1 MTSSIRKR
9 QNYLDELLKNLDL
22 RSFSCEIGFGLFSI
36 SRLSPALK
44 FLGFSDS
51 LLCRGRFGEEDPDER
66 SRLLFRR
73 GSWAF
78 SVITEVFS
86 ENRVN
91 FEIVTSSLT
100 TLGLFSLAKDARH
113 FADFKGIIWGNL

>member
-1 MTSSIRKR
+1 MIFNLGINYSAGKIRRLPSVNILMKNYVIKAFFTIMTSSIRKR
-9 QNYLDELLKNLDL
+9 QNYLDELLKNFDL

-73 GSWAF
+73 GS
-78 SVITEVFS
+78 
-86 ENRVN
+86 
-91 FEIVTSSLT
+91 
-100 TLGLFSLAKDARH
+100 
-113 FADFKGIIWGNL
+113 